1 MMKLILAILSW
12 LGVGLV
18 AGAGC
23 YGGYRS
29 AEKIARYWEK
39 KTAPASQQTVDA
51 KFEQAKECKV

>member
-29 AEKIARYWEK
+29 AEKIARYWDK
-39 KTAPASQQTVDA
+39 KVAPASAQTVDA
-51 KFEQAKECKV
+51 RFEQAKECKV